1 MPQPNINGLTLR
13 AMALADLPSVLAIEH
28 ASYFTPWTKNLFVES
43 MQSPQ
48 QVCQVLLVDDE
59 IVAYI
64 VVANIIDEADL
75 LNIAVDAQ
83 WRQQGLARYLIE
95 QQKNT
100 LTQQGM
106 ARFFLEVN
114 VENTAAIR
122 LYEQLGF
129 CIVGRRK
136 GYYPSATGLQDALV
150 MCHEFSA

>member
-13 AMALADLPSVLAIEH
+13 EMTLADLPTVLAIEH
-28 ASYFTPWTKNLFVES
+28 TSYFTPWTKSLFVES

-48 QVCQVLLVDDE
+48 QVCQVLLVDDQL
-59 IVAYI
+59 VAYM

-75 LNIAVDAQ
+75 LNIAVDPR
-83 WRQQGLARYLIE
+83 WRQQGLARYFIE
-95 QQKNT
+95 QQKHT
-100 LTQQGM
+100 LALQGM

-129 CIVGRRK
+129 SVVGRRK
-136 GYYPSATGLQDALV
+136 GYYPSAAGLQDALV